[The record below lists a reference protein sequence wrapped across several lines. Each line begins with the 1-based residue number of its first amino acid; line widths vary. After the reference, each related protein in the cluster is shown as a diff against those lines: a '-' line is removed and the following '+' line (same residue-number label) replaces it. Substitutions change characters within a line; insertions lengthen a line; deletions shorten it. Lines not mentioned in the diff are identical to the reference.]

1 MSRDMSNVKAHTVK
15 STTYKLPGSEGMMG
29 TVQQAAQVANA
40 LGAVSPQFKAA
51 KTYTHYGSFGAA
63 TGFLGYMAGAA
74 MSSQSIRPMLRPA
87 NWGIIGGLV
96 VLSFLT
102 RSKEGQ
108 S

>member
-1 MSRDMSNVKAHTVK
+1 MREHVRSHTVK
-15 STTYKLPGSEGMMG
+15 STTYKLPESAGMMG

-51 KTYTHYGSFGAA
+51 KKYTHYGSFGIAS
-63 TGFLGYMAGAA
+63 GFLGYMVGASVSA
-74 MSSQSIRPMLRPA
+74 KSMGPMMRIS
-87 NWGIIGGLV
+87 NYGIIGGMV